1 MYLGEITRN
10 VLLSFIDFAPPI
22 LFKGRSTPIL
32 NGHYGFD
39 SAYMSDIEAAESLED
54 IRTVLVKKLEFSPE
68 DVTDQ
73 DAEIVRWACRVVATR
88 AAKLSACAVAAVL
101 VQTERATLGGGKSS
115 DVERFSVGVDG
126 RLVPRYIH
134 SSHDRCLYEEKRS
147 LIQFYPNFEP
157 RLRESLRLLI
167 GEEVERRVDIGLAK
181 DGSGVGGELWS
192 RSSCHRT

>member
-115 DVERFSVGVDG
+115 DDERFSVGVDG
-126 RLVPRYIH
+126 RLVPQIIH
-134 SSHDRCLYEEKRS
+134 SSHDRVFIRGKMQS
-147 LIQFYPNFEP
+147 YPVLPKF
-157 RLRESLRLLI
+157 
-167 GEEVERRVDIGLAK
+167 
-181 DGSGVGGELWS
+181 
-192 RSSCHRT
+192 